1 MTWMHIE
8 GRIVSSI
15 NHVGK
20 NIYIHMKK
28 NGIGPL
34 CYHTQIST
42 QNELKYEIKFM
53 KIIGKKSIGKT
64 SFTLYSCRL
73 SCFSCAWLFATL
85 LTVAHQAPLSMG
97 FSRQEYWS
105 RFQCLIFPWKIIQ
118 GIFQPWD
125 QTHISYVCCIGR
137 QILYC

>member
-1 MTWMHIE
+1 MHIE

-34 CYHTQIST
+34 CYHTQRST
-42 QNELKYEIKFM
+42 QNELKYEIK
-53 KIIGKKSIGKT
+53 SIKLLGNKNLLHLVCMHAKLLQLCL
-64 SFTLYSCRL
+64 TLCNPMDS
-73 SCFSCAWLFATL
+73 SPP
-85 LTVAHQAPLSMG
+85 APLSMG
-97 FSRQEYWS
+97 FSRKEYW
-105 RFQCLIFPWKIIQ
+105 RRLPYLVFPWKIIQ
-118 GIFQPWD
+118 GIFQTRD
-125 QTHISYVCCIGR
+125 QTHISYICCIGR